1 MIDSSESI
9 GFATS
14 IHLKGSKQVPETR
27 IGQYESPFPRVPDQ
41 IYLILFVT
49 KDNNY

>member
-14 IHLKGSKQVPETR
+14 IHLKESKRVPETR
-27 IGQYESPFPRVPDQ
+27 TGQLETPLPRVSDQ
-41 IYLILFVT
+41 IYLILFVA